1 MLKLFKN
8 KCGDEDK
15 NKSDKL
21 MSPWIDNDKLLEKY
35 KIIFTKIEDLKS
47 KQKHIAINFIL
58 IFWFKY
64 ARTCCVMW
72 IF

>member
-21 MSPWIDNDKLLEKY
+21 MSPWINNDKLFEKY
-35 KIIFTKIEDLKS
+35 KIICTKIEDLKS
-47 KQKHIAINFIL
+47 K
-58 IFWFKY
+58 
-64 ARTCCVMW
+64 
-72 IF
+72 